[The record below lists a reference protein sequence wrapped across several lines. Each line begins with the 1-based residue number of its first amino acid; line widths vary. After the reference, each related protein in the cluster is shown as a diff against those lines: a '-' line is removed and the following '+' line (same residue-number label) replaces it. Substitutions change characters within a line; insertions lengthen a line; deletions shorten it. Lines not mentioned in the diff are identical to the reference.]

1 MAERGRPHEGARVTS
16 MPDHWDYVL
25 AAFGVAAIALA
36 GYWRYLTA
44 RARSLGGG
52 HHAGGRRA

>member
-1 MAERGRPHEGARVTS
+1 

-25 AAFGVAAIALA
+25 AAFGAAAIALV

-44 RARSLGGG
+44 RARALGRGRRG
-52 HHAGGRRA
+52 GGRRA